1 MTLHVEDLV
10 LGLLFL
16 LLGIIILFLMINKND
31 NAILDKY
38 SANTKIYG
46 ASIISIVAGIIL
58 ILKGLLGS

>member
-1 MTLHVEDLV
+1 MNIENLI

-16 LLGIIILFLMINKND
+16 LLGIIILLFMINKND

-38 SANTKIYG
+38 GANTKIYG